1 VNRLDGLLRRLFFW
15 LMVRPVVLV
24 GLGLNVRHR
33 ERLPAGG
40 PAIVVAN
47 HNSHL
52 DTMVLMTLLPGRLLP
67 RVHPVAAADYFL
79 RNRLLA
85 WFALRI
91 VGIIPIER
99 RTPAAAAPAATAPAA
114 APPAAAAPAP
124 APAEPPVPAPPA
136 PAPRPDALAGVASA
150 LERGDVVIL
159 FPEGS
164 RGEPER
170 LAELKSGV
178 ARLAERFPAVPVIPI
193 FLHGLGK
200 SLPRGAALPVP
211 FFCDVFVGEPV
222 PWRGDRKAYVEDLRR
237 RLEELA
243 AEGRHADW
251 L

>member
-1 VNRLDGLLRRLFFW
+1 MSRLDELLRWLFFW
-15 LMVRPVVLV
+15 LVVRPVVLV
-24 GLGLNVRHR
+24 GLGMNVRHR
-33 ERLPAGG
+33 ERLPAVG

-52 DTMVLMTLLPGRLLP
+52 DTMVLMTLLPSHLLP
-67 RVHPVAAADYFL
+67 SVHPVAAADYFL

-91 VGIIPIER
+91 IGIIPIER
-99 RTPAAAAPAATAPAA
+99 RPPPPPPSTAEPPAAPATG
-114 APPAAAAPAP
+114 
-124 APAEPPVPAPPA
+124 
-136 PAPRPDALAGVASA
+136 APRPDVLAAVAA
-150 LERGDVVIL
+150 RLERGDVVIL

-170 LAELKSGV
+170 LAEFKSGV
-178 ARLAERFPAVPVIPI
+178 ARLVERFPAVPVIPI

-200 SLPRGAALPVP
+200 ALPRGTALPVP

-222 PWRGDRKAYVEDLRR
+222 PWRGDRKAYVEELRR
-237 RLEELA
+237 RMQDLA
-243 AEGRHADW
+243 AEGQLAEW

>member
-1 VNRLDGLLRRLFFW
+1 MSRLDGLLRRLFFW
-15 LMVRPVVLV
+15 LVVRPVVLV

-99 RTPAAAAPAATAPAA
+99 RTPAAAAPRLD
-114 APPAAAAPAP
+114 
-124 APAEPPVPAPPA
+124 V
-136 PAPRPDALAGVASA
+136 LAGVAAA

-200 SLPRGAALPVP
+200 TLPRGAALPVP

>member
-1 VNRLDGLLRRLFFW
+1 VSRLDELLRWLFFW
-15 LMVRPVVLV
+15 LVVRPVVLV

-33 ERLPAGG
+33 ERLPAAG
-40 PAIVVAN
+40 PAILVAN

-52 DTMVLMTLLPGRLLP
+52 DTMVLMTLLPSHLLP

-79 RNRLLA
+79 RHRLLA

-99 RTPAAAAPAATAPAA
+99 R
-114 APPAAAAPAP
+114 PPPP
-124 APAEPPVPAPPA
+124 PSTAEPPPPGE
-136 PAPRPDALAGVASA
+136 PPTPGAPRPDVLAAVAA
-150 LERGDVVIL
+150 GLERGDVVIL
-159 FPEGS
+159 FPEGT

-170 LAELKSGV
+170 LADFKSGV
-178 ARLAERFPAVPVIPI
+178 ARLVERFPAVPVIPI

-200 SLPRGAALPVP
+200 ALPRGKALPVP

-222 PWRGDRKAYVEDLRR
+222 PWRGDRKAYVEELRSR
-237 RLEELA
+237 MQDLA
-243 AEGRHADW
+243 AEGQLAEW